1 MDKKSNV
8 QSVGYSERL
17 NIQSAVDKV
26 KDHFA
31 LIHLAVQRYRDLKS
45 NDNHTLTRYAEKDTS
60 YVLREIQAGT
70 CSFKNDGSH
79 NEDVVKTTLKRWIED
94 EKRKNE
100 RRKSGIASEES

>member
-1 MDKKSNV
+1 MDKKFNV
-8 QSVGYSERL
+8 QASGYSERL

-31 LIHLAVQRYRDLKS
+31 LIHLAVQRHREIQAHRNY
-45 NDNHTLTRYAEKDTS
+45 TLSRCAEKDTS

-70 CSFKNDGSH
+70 CSFKNDGG
-79 NEDVVKTTLKRWIED
+79 NDDVVKTTLKRWIED

>member
-1 MDKKSNV
+1 MDKKFNAQAS
-8 QSVGYSERL
+8 GYSERL

-31 LIHLAVQRYRDLKS
+31 LIHLAVQRHREIQAHRNY
-45 NDNHTLTRYAEKDTS
+45 TLSRCAEKDTS

-70 CSFKNDGSH
+70 CSFKNDGSQ